1 MHYLTIFSAHLAT
14 GRSSGIRISAIDI
27 LGFFFYISSLNI
39 RFDIGKKMTLMEK
52 EREKN
57 EENEIGDKDMHKTD
71 T

>member
-1 MHYLTIFSAHLAT
+1 
-14 GRSSGIRISAIDI
+14 
-27 LGFFFYISSLNI
+27 
-39 RFDIGKKMTLMEK
+39 MTLMEK